1 MIDEVDAKKGYLTG
15 FAAYF
20 VWGSL
25 PLFWKLLDAPPLQ
38 ITVWRM
44 VQAAVLM
51 TGIVWWKER
60 VSPRSLFADRRVS
73 LIHLGTALLLCV
85 NWFVYVYAIDTD
97 RVVETS
103 LGYFINP
110 LVYVALGVVFL
121 GEKLG
126 RPQQL
131 AVAIAF
137 AGVVVL
143 TVEAGALPWISLVL
157 ALSFGTYGLA
167 RKLSPK
173 SSFQGLA
180 QEMLWLTPFAGG
192 ALLVMGGRGDLVG
205 GDSTSVGAMFF
216 LGVATALPLV
226 LFATAARNLP
236 LSVVGMMQYL
246 APTMQFLLG
255 VFVFDESVSA
265 GRWLGS
271 ALIWLA
277 LGVLGAGSFR
287 QYRRQR

>member
-1 MIDEVDAKKGYLTG
+1 MIEEADPKKGYLTG

-20 VWGSL
+20 VWGAL
-25 PLFWKLLDAPPLQ
+25 PLFWKLVDAPPLQ
-38 ITVWRM
+38 VTVWRIL
-44 VQAAVLM
+44 QAALLM
-51 TGIVWWKER
+51 AVIVWLKEK
-60 VSPRSLFADRRVS
+60 VSPRSLFTDRRAS
-73 LIHLGTALLLCV
+73 LLHLGTALLLCV
-85 NWFVYVYAIDTD
+85 NWFVYVYAISTD

-131 AVAIAF
+131 ALAIAF
-137 AGVVVL
+137 LGVVVL

-180 QEMLWLTPFAGG
+180 QEMLWLSPFAAGTLLWLG
-192 ALLVMGGRGDLVG
+192 ARGDLVG

-216 LGVATALPLV
+216 LGAATALPLV

-255 VFVFDESVSA
+255 VFVFGESVSA

-277 LGVLGAGSFR
+277 LGLLATDSFS
-287 QYRRQR
+287 QYRRHR